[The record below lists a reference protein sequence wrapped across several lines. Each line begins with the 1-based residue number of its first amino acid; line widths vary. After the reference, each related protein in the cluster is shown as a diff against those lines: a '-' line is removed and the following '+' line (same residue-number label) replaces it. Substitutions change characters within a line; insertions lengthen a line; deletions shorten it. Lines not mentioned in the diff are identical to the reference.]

1 MNPSSAIRA
10 AAMIVMAAGL
20 AAAGADQ
27 APAPASKPAGENLLA
42 NGDFEKGL
50 EGWNPFWSRQSG
62 AGRAEANASAA
73 HGGRGGVRIEHT
85 GSQDWSLQ
93 QSRSL
98 NVRPGELY
106 EFSAWMKV
114 QGEGRAGISVILYD
128 PAGKATAWLYAL
140 RDISGTSASAKAHA
154 RPSGGIESPA
164 DFVHLVSR
172 FYIPAGAARMSPRV
186 VGGGP
191 SVVHVDDMVLTRE
204 HGSAEADVPAT
215 LTAQSDAL
223 HVRLDTRDATLAL
236 TDRRTNQTYAQKP
249 LGPAPM
255 VLKASAGP
263 GRIEALLVDPQTA
276 REVRAIFRIDGEKPE
291 LVVELSAEGELN
303 QSMPYPHPF
312 ATPKGTFLVMPVN
325 EGISYP
331 VDDASLPSM
340 RYILYGGHG
349 LCMSWYGA
357 TDGRRGIMALVETP
371 DDASVVVKRCDGLLC
386 LAPQWD
392 PQKGRFGPTRRVR
405 YVLLDDGGYVAMAKR
420 YRRYAAEV
428 GLLKTLA
435 EKRKENPN
443 VDLLVGAVNVWCSEK
458 DPVGMARQL
467 QQAGID
473 RILWSNRANP
483 DQLAAL
489 NRMGVLTSR
498 YDIYQDVMDPAM
510 FPRLWHAP
518 GDWPSEAWPK
528 DLMIDSR
535 GQWIR
540 GWRVQAKDGEMIP
553 CGVTCDR
560 QAVAYAKARIGE
572 DLKTHPYRCRF
583 IDTTTASPWRECY
596 HPDHPLTRSQSRHW
610 KMELLRLVS
619 EGHHLVTGSETGHD
633 AAVPFV
639 HYFEG
644 MMSLGPYRCRDSG
657 RQMQKI
663 LDEVPP
669 QVAKFQTGHFYR
681 LPLWE
686 LVYHD
691 CVIAQW
697 YWGDY
702 NNKIPAVWDRRDLFN
717 ALYGTPP
724 MFMFNAALWQ
734 RNRERFVR
742 SYRASAGVTRAT
754 GYSEMLEHRWLSD
767 DHAVQQTR
775 FADGTVVTVNFG
787 EAPARLGDGATLAPL
802 GIRVEGPGA
811 K

>member
-1 MNPSSAIRA
+1 MSVSSVIRA
-10 AAMIVMAAGL
+10 AAVIAMVAGAT
-20 AAAGADQ
+20 AAAPGRAD
-27 APAPASKPAGENLLA
+27 APASRPGGENLLV

-50 EGWNPFWSRQSG
+50 EGWHPFWSRQKS
-62 AGRAEANASAA
+62 AGRAEADAGAA
-73 HGGRGGVRIEHT
+73 HGGHGGARIEHA
-85 GSQDWSLQ
+85 GKEDWSLQ

-98 NVRPGELY
+98 TVRPGELY
-106 EFSAWMKV
+106 EFSAWMRV
-114 QGEGRAGISVILYD
+114 QGEGRGEISVILYD
-128 PAGKATAWLYAL
+128 PAGKATAWQYAA
-140 RDISGTSASAKAHA
+140 RGISGAGAPTKARAKPSA
-154 RPSGGIESPA
+154 E
-164 DFVHLVSR
+164 FVHLVSR

-186 VGGGP
+186 VGVGP
-191 SVVHVDDMVLTRE
+191 AVVHVDDMVLTPLS
-204 HGSAEADVPAT
+204 GQAKADVPAA

-223 HVRLDTRDATLAL
+223 HVRLETRDATLAL
-236 TDRRTNQTYAQKP
+236 TDRRTNQTYVQKP

-276 REVRAIFRIDGEKPE
+276 REVRAVFRIDGEKPE
-291 LVVELSAEGELN
+291 LVVELSSQGELS
-303 QSMPYPHPF
+303 QPVQYPHPF

-331 VDDASLPSM
+331 VDDASIRSA

-357 TDGRRGIMALVETP
+357 TDGRRGIMALVETG
-371 DDASVVVKRCDGLLC
+371 DDASVRMERRDGLLC

-420 YRRYAAEV
+420 YRRHAQQT

-435 EKRKENPN
+435 QKRKENPN
-443 VDLLVGAVNVWCSEK
+443 VDLLVGAVNVWCWDK
-458 DPVGMARQL
+458 DPVGIVGRL

-473 RILWSNRANP
+473 RILWSNRASP
-483 DQLAAL
+483 DQLATL

-510 FPRLWHAP
+510 FPRLRYRH

-540 GWRVQAKDGEMIP
+540 GWRVEARDGEMIP

-572 DLKTHPYRCRF
+572 ELKTAPYRCRF

-596 HPDHPLTRSQSRHW
+596 HPDHPVTRSESRHW

-619 EGHHLVTGSETGHD
+619 EGHHLVAGSETGHD

-657 RQMQKI
+657 RRMQQI

-669 QVAKFQTGHFYR
+669 QVATFQTGHAYR

-691 CVIAQW
+691 CVVAQW

-724 MFMFNAALWQ
+724 MFMFNTALWD

-754 GYSEMLEHRWLSD
+754 GYSEMLDHRWLSD

-775 FADGTVVTVNFG
+775 FADGTAVTVNFG
-787 EAPARLGDGATLAPL
+787 DAPARLADGATLAPL

-811 K
+811 AKTVR